1 MASQIFSNKILNGN
15 ALLQVGQVEII
26 ADASGANDAV
36 RKSQVE
42 SIAAASVQDGL
53 VNSQGA
59 ASTTTTFTSDYVNT
73 ALALSL
79 IHI

>member
-36 RKSQVE
+36 RKSQAE
-42 SIAAASVQDGL
+42 SIAAASVQSQL
-53 VNSQGA
+53 VNNAGQ
-59 ASTTTTFTSDYVNT
+59 ASATTAFTSDYTNS
-73 ALALSL
+73 ALATKTE
-79 IHI
+79 